1 MRNFF
6 AGLGGSSGAVAAG
19 IVCLVLIAAG
29 FWVQSGRSVL
39 QVPTEVST
47 DRPKAELTEAA
58 VTPDRKGAPTA
69 GTVVSDPAET
79 AETRQVSAAQTAV
92 VEPSEQTSEGDPALS
107 EESTVIETP
116 QTVEA
121 APAPSPEFDEVRR
134 EADGVTVIAG
144 RGVPGAEVQV
154 LQNGAKVASTTT
166 DRSGKFATIALI
178 PPDGEGHVLTLMQ
191 VTDGGEQLSDGEII
205 LAPLSPP
212 PVVAAVPAPQLQ
224 ETQQQDPT
232 PDISETDEVTN
243 EPDTIVA
250 ALKPQSA
257 AEPPKPAKEP
267 RSTDQTDI
275 QNVTDADQAETTQI
289 VESVEGE
296 PSPQPRT
303 TEAPQTEVAATAPQQ
318 RLAEQA
324 PLQPTTSETPSEP
337 APVAVLRSTRQ
348 GVELLNTP
356 SPEVMDNV
364 AIDTISYSDSGDVQL
379 SGRAQAKATAVRV
392 YLDNTVVVNLP
403 VDEEGRWRGDLPNV
417 DEGIYTL
424 RIDEVAADG
433 AVTSRV
439 ETPFKREA
447 PATLAAAAEERDG
460 PISAI
465 TVQRGATLWAI
476 ARDRYGDG
484 QLYVRVFEAN
494 RQSIR
499 DPDLIYPGQI
509 FDLPD

>member
-6 AGLGGSSGAVAAG
+6 AGFSGSSGAVAAG

-29 FWVQSGRSVL
+29 FWVQSGRNVID
-39 QVPTEVST
+39 VPNEATITASSSDKTEQAMQPAAQSAPST
-47 DRPKAELTEAA
+47 K
-58 VTPDRKGAPTA
+58 TA
-69 GTVVSDPAET
+69 QEDSAET
-79 AETRQVSAAQTAV
+79 VQPDQDVTAQSDTGDVTEDVREKTAAETDQS
-92 VEPSEQTSEGDPALS
+92 PA
-107 EESTVIETP
+107 
-116 QTVEA
+116 VEA
-121 APAPSPEFDEVRR
+121 GQSAEAPAPPAPAPEFDEVRR

-154 LQNGAKVASTTT
+154 LQNGVMVASAMA

-191 VTDGGEQLSDGEII
+191 VTEAGEQSSDGEII
-205 LAPLSPP
+205 LAPLAPP
-212 PVVAAVPAPQLQ
+212 SVVAAVAAPETQETQAEDSVPASSEADDATAPQEPVVAALEPQSDGQAVAVVEEPQETEATDAPVTAEAQNVETAQDEQTSDATATPQVAPSVAPQ
-224 ETQQQDPT
+224 T
-232 PDISETDEVTN
+232 V
-243 EPDTIVA
+243 
-250 ALKPQSA
+250 
-257 AEPPKPAKEP
+257 
-267 RSTDQTDI
+267 
-275 QNVTDADQAETTQI
+275 I
-289 VESVEGE
+289 VEAEDNPPVPPV
-296 PSPQPRT
+296 PSET
-303 TEAPQTEVAATAPQQ
+303 TEAAPV
-318 RLAEQA
+318 
-324 PLQPTTSETPSEP
+324 T
-337 APVAVLRSTRQ
+337 APVAVLRSTSE

-364 AIDTISYSDSGDVQL
+364 AIDTISYSDAGDVQL
-379 SGRAQAKATAVRV
+379 SGRAQSEATAVRV
-392 YLDNTVVVNLP
+392 YLDNNAVVNLP
-403 VDEEGRWRGDLPNV
+403 VDDEGRWRGNLPNV

-447 PATLAAAAEERDG
+447 PATLAAAAAAQEG
-460 PISAI
+460 PITAI